1 MANITFDPQSLSQ
14 REDAAFAGYQISQIV
29 LCSLFALALPL
40 EYVGFA
46 QYLYKVRC
54 GQELNLWWLRI
65 SLFASSVIFTAFLA
79 VVTVMAFATAVSAYE
94 CSALAKSYGAL
105 YVGGVI
111 TDCTFLLQKARVVGK
126 FEISDKRYQFLFK
139 SAQVSLVGMMPGG
152 LVLTAVLA
160 EGKLTPSG
168 RCVQVFPMWFIWAF
182 GALTSQ
188 LVLVLAYLFI
198 YPIRRS
204 VFLNLGSGGKGMH
217 KLYVKN
223 ATISTVSTS
232 ITFVLFFAVYAPLH
246 QIAASSLDDS
256 YYAVAMASL
265 AWTGPVTC
273 AASRLTTNVWLPNG
287 VRKLFFNKDLSIS
300 SSPNPAS
307 KSGVVRS
314 PKVEHDSL
322 RLVAST
328 PPSLVM

>member
-94 CSALAKSYGAL
+94 CSALAKSYG
-105 YVGGVI
+105 
-111 TDCTFLLQKARVVGK
+111 
-126 FEISDKRYQFLFK
+126 DKRYQFLFK

-204 VFLNLGSGGKGMH
+204 VFLNLGSG
-217 KLYVKN
+217 
-223 ATISTVSTS
+223 
-232 ITFVLFFAVYAPLH
+232 
-246 QIAASSLDDS
+246 ASSLDDS